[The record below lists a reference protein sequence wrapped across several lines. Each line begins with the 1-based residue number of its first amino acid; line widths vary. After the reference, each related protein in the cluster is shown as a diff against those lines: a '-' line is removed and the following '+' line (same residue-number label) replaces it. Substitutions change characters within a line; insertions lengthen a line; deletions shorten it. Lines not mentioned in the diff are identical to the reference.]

1 MLGTWRYFLAVVV
14 ALSHIQWRLADL
26 NPGVIAVVGFYLTSG
41 YVMTGLLRNRYTQLA
56 DASSFYFD
64 RALRLLPQYFTIA
77 VLTLAWLLVSGA
89 STTFLQGQPDLQ
101 GLLNNFTIVPLNYF
115 YYNGA
120 DRFTLIPPAWSLGAE
135 IQFYIF
141 LPLIVR
147 LRAVASVI
155 SITVYVCAAAGLIN
169 SELFGFRLLPGVLW
183 FFLLGSWLYDSHHG
197 STSER
202 SGKRVL
208 AVMALVVAAGLGL
221 WSMGKLNLPYNRE
234 TLLGVLIA
242 LPALHLLAR
251 RERRSWDESLG
262 NLSYGL
268 FLNHF
273 LILWVVFDSS
283 VLGFWQ
289 RLAFILLCT
298 VCAGLTQ
305 RLVERPALAWRQNL
319 RATTQRLSLSQVDR

>member
-41 YVMTGLLRNRYTQLA
+41 YVMTGLLRNRYTRLA
-56 DASSFYFD
+56 DAPHFYLD
-64 RALRLLPQYFTIA
+64 RALRLLPQYYTIA
-77 VLTLAWLLVSGA
+77 LLTLAWLLASGA
-89 STTFLQGQPDLQ
+89 TTLFLQDKPDAQ

-115 YYNGA
+115 HFNGA

-141 LPLIVR
+141 LPLILR
-147 LRAVASVI
+147 LRAVVSVI
-155 SITVYVCAAAGLIN
+155 SITVYVGAATGFIN

-197 STSER
+197 TNSQR
-202 SGKRVL
+202 SGARVL
-208 AVMALVVAAGLGL
+208 LIMAIVVAGGIGL
-221 WSMGKLNLPYNRE
+221 WAMGKLNLPYNRE
-234 TLLGVLIA
+234 TLLGVLLA

-251 RERRSWDESLG
+251 RARKGWDESLG

-273 LILWVVFDSS
+273 LVLWVVFDSS
-283 VLGFWQ
+283 ILGFWP
-289 RLAFILLCT
+289 RLAFIVVCT
-298 VCAGLTQ
+298 GFAALSQ
-305 RLVERPALAWRQNL
+305 RWVERPALAWRQNM
-319 RATTQRLSLSQVDR
+319 RAAAQGLAVSRVGK